1 MLKRLRRDLKK
12 AQTELESLKESNQN
26 TDAIEEMKVRE
37 KRSMEERER
46 LEKRNSPS
54 WKKRR
59 KLPCVR

>member
-12 AQTELESLKESNQN
+12 AQAELESLKESNQN

-46 LEKRNSPS
+46 LEAQLS
-54 WKKRR
+54 
-59 KLPCVR
+59 KLEKEKEAAMRM